1 MSKDLI
7 KKPIFIVQNT
17 ESSERKREM
26 IKILEKSNL
35 NQKGLNSLNEFTKK
49 LKIYKQE
56 ENDFKNFQ
64 SSSFTNK
71 GITNSSMEDEN
82 NFDLNENSYYSSEIK
97 EKINEKNLKDFQNIK
112 DQLIILFNDTI
123 NNKLLEEKTKEK
135 NKDQQKS
142 YNKIFSSFYDEG
154 SKYFNNKQ
162 LQEIYNEILE
172 IEINEYF
179 KFLNSLEFISPSYKL
194 QYLYF
199 FKKAKNKEIKKFI
212 KFSDSRDNIIKR
224 DIFNKN
230 NNEIIQYLKN
240 IPRVMKNK
248 KNKNRKICF
257 HCLQYYNKL
266 SKHIFST
273 FNNKC
278 CKKLYKYIIK
288 EKKFENQMKYF
299 VHIIKFAKQY
309 YRAYRNKDIIK
320 EITLMVKKTNI
331 QIPLKNFNDYN
342 QFFKLIYIKEFG
354 YYFKKTLDKLSQYK
368 TIYEINLNKIF
379 KSLLNK
385 LDDKNITISEEEE
398 DEKEDK
404 ILREKYENYIL
415 HNSKIKDEK
424 NNKNSNI
431 SNNYPTSIIYSQKSI
446 LEKDYVIFN

>member
-1 MSKDLI
+1 
-7 KKPIFIVQNT
+7 
-17 ESSERKREM
+17 
-26 IKILEKSNL
+26 
-35 NQKGLNSLNEFTKK
+35 
-49 LKIYKQE
+49 
-56 ENDFKNFQ
+56 
-64 SSSFTNK
+64 
-71 GITNSSMEDEN
+71 
-82 NFDLNENSYYSSEIK
+82 
-97 EKINEKNLKDFQNIK
+97 
-112 DQLIILFNDTI
+112 
-123 NNKLLEEKTKEK
+123 
-135 NKDQQKS
+135 
-142 YNKIFSSFYDEG
+142 
-154 SKYFNNKQ
+154 
-162 LQEIYNEILE
+162 
-172 IEINEYF
+172 
-179 KFLNSLEFISPSYKL
+179 
-194 QYLYF
+194 
-199 FKKAKNKEIKKFI
+199 
-212 KFSDSRDNIIKR
+212 
-224 DIFNKN
+224 
-230 NNEIIQYLKN
+230 
-240 IPRVMKNK
+240 MKNK

-266 SKHIFST
+266 SKHIFSS
-273 FNNKC
+273 FNNKY